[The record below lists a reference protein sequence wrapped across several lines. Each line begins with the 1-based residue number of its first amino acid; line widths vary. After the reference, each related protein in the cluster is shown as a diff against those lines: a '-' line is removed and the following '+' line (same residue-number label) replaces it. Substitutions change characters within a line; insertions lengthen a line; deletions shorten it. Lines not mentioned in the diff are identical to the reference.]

1 MLENFNLSEA
11 ALKHKSLMYYLIIVL
26 LSAGIFGYFKLGR
39 MEDPDFVIRQML
51 VSVAWPGATA
61 SEMEEQV
68 TDKIERKLQEIPYLD
83 FLQSVSRPGLAMIC
97 ITLKAER
104 PANEVRPAWVEA
116 RNLVADIR
124 GELPGGVLGPFF
136 NDRFDDVFGSIYA
149 LTSDGFSYEEMR
161 QTGERIRRRLLAVDS
176 IKRVE
181 LIGVQ
186 EEKIYVELE
195 KSRLAEL
202 GIPPVAVMEAVNRH
216 NAMLPA
222 GMVETST
229 DNVHVRLSGSFD
241 SLEAIRSLPITQ
253 NGRSLRLGDIA
264 VIRRGYAEPAGTL
277 MSYNGQKSIAVAVSM
292 EPGGNILQLGRD
304 MDAVMEEI
312 IRDLPAGLAIE
323 RVSSQPQVVAE
334 SIADFV
340 STLRE
345 AVIIVLGISF
355 ISLGLRTG
363 MVVALCIPTVLAGVF
378 LCMYILGIDLHKV
391 SLGALIVSLGLLVDD
406 EIIAV
411 EMMAVKMESGMP
423 RAEAA
428 GAAYHVTAV
437 PMLTGTLVTCAGF
450 IPIGFSK
457 GMAAEFTAALFPV
470 ISIALLLS
478 WIVSVTVA
486 PLFGCHIMQNRP
498 KKERGLY
505 SGRFYSGF
513 RKTLA
518 WCLRRR
524 GAVLFVTALVFGGS
538 VFALQ
543 FVKKDFFP
551 ASVRPEIIVQMTLP
565 AGSSVRATAAEAR
578 RFADFLDGESGIKN
592 YTYYV
597 GEGSPRFLLTIEP
610 VLPASNYAQFVIVAG
625 TIAERV
631 RLQKKIA
638 GVLNEHFPQ
647 VVGNM
652 RLIQTGPPSAYPVML
667 RVAGYD
673 KGRVRELA
681 AKLADIMR
689 ANPNIYNVNFNWNEM
704 GKSLRLHLDNDKI
717 RALGLDKQTLSAY
730 LQAQLS
736 GLGMAEFY
744 DGDRTIEIVLRM
756 NREDRDYLGRLEQ
769 LPVFLPG
776 GRYVQLGQIA
786 AAGVLEAEESVI
798 WRRNLQPAITVQG
811 NIQSG
816 TATEM
821 TRWVYEQAEELRAGL
836 PRGYSIE
843 MDGAAENSAKSLRHM
858 LAPVPWMAVAI
869 ITILMLQLQRFS
881 LMFLALCTAPLGLVG
896 VTAGM
901 LVFGQPLGFVAQ
913 LGILALSGMIIRN
926 SVILIVQIEKH
937 LAQGES
943 PRQAIIESAVFRFRP
958 IMLTAAAAV
967 CAMIP
972 LTRNVFWGPMAVAV
986 AGGLLAATVLTL
998 LVLPCMYAF
1007 MFNIREV

>member
-1 MLENFNLSEA
+1 
-11 ALKHKSLMYYLIIVL
+11 
-26 LSAGIFGYFKLGR
+26 
-39 MEDPDFVIRQML
+39 
-51 VSVAWPGATA
+51 
-61 SEMEEQV
+61 
-68 TDKIERKLQEIPYLD
+68 
-83 FLQSVSRPGLAMIC
+83 
-97 ITLKAER
+97 
-104 PANEVRPAWVEA
+104 
-116 RNLVADIR
+116 
-124 GELPGGVLGPFF
+124 
-136 NDRFDDVFGSIYA
+136 
-149 LTSDGFSYEEMR
+149 
-161 QTGERIRRRLLAVDS
+161 
-176 IKRVE
+176 
-181 LIGVQ
+181 
-186 EEKIYVELE
+186 
-195 KSRLAEL
+195 
-202 GIPPVAVMEAVNRH
+202 
-216 NAMLPA
+216 
-222 GMVETST
+222 
-229 DNVHVRLSGSFD
+229 
-241 SLEAIRSLPITQ
+241 
-253 NGRSLRLGDIA
+253 
-264 VIRRGYAEPAGTL
+264 
-277 MSYNGQKSIAVAVSM
+277 
-292 EPGGNILQLGRD
+292 
-304 MDAVMEEI
+304 
-312 IRDLPAGLAIE
+312 
-323 RVSSQPQVVAE
+323 
-334 SIADFV
+334 
-340 STLRE
+340 
-345 AVIIVLGISF
+345 
-355 ISLGLRTG
+355 
-363 MVVALCIPTVLAGVF
+363 
-378 LCMYILGIDLHKV
+378 
-391 SLGALIVSLGLLVDD
+391 
-406 EIIAV
+406 
-411 EMMAVKMESGMP
+411 
-423 RAEAA
+423 
-428 GAAYHVTAV
+428 
-437 PMLTGTLVTCAGF
+437 
-450 IPIGFSK
+450 
-457 GMAAEFTAALFPV
+457 
-470 ISIALLLS
+470 
-478 WIVSVTVA
+478 
-486 PLFGCHIMQNRP
+486 
-498 KKERGLY
+498 
-505 SGRFYSGF
+505 
-513 RKTLA
+513 
-518 WCLRRR
+518 
-524 GAVLFVTALVFGGS
+524 
-538 VFALQ
+538 
-543 FVKKDFFP
+543 
-551 ASVRPEIIVQMTLP
+551 MTLP
-565 AGSSVRATAAEAR
+565 AGSSMRATAAEAG

-625 TIAERV
+625 SIAERV

-638 GVLNEHFPQ
+638 GVLNESFPQ

-681 AKLADIMR
+681 AKLAEIMR

-744 DGDRTIEIVLRM
+744 EEDRTIGIVLRM

-843 MDGAAENSAKSLRHM
+843 MDGAAENSAKSLRQM

-881 LMFLALCTAPLGLVG
+881 LTLLALCTAPLGLVG
-896 VTAGM
+896 VTVGM

-943 PRQAIIESAVFRFRP
+943 PRQAIIDSAVFRFRP

-967 CAMIP
+967 CGMIP
-972 LTRNVFWGPMAVAV
+972 LMRNIFWGPMAVAV
-986 AGGLLAATVLTL
+986 ACGLLAATVLTL